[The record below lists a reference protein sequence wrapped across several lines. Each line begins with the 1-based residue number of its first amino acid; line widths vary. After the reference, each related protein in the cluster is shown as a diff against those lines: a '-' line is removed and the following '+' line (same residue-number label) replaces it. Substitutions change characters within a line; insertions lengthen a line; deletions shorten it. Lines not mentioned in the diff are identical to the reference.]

1 MDGYAD
7 VSSETLRLADGGVT
21 AFDFAVPLV
30 STAAMRQM
38 GEMIRTDERLQ
49 SSLPEICGEEL
60 RMWEAGLLV
69 GTVRARATEAPVP
82 GTRVSVD
89 LGGDGSIRSTLS
101 SPAGVFVLCN
111 VPLGT
116 SVEVVTETPGTAPD
130 TTRVEIRAGMVSW
143 YDLVVGPPRPLRLDL
158 HALRADPGGDDA
170 PLGELHRRASLCDL
184 GRRPRLHPLLRA
196 GTRPRLPSRSALRR
210 SERSAARREGPRSRR
225 P

>member
-116 SVEVVTETPGTAPD
+116 SVEVVTEAPGTPPD

-143 YDLVVGPPRPLRLDL
+143 YDLFVGP
-158 HALRADPGGDDA
+158 
-170 PLGELHRRASLCDL
+170 RR
-184 GRRPRLHPLLRA
+184 R
-196 GTRPRLPSRSALRR
+196 
-210 SERSAARREGPRSRR
+210 
-225 P
+225 